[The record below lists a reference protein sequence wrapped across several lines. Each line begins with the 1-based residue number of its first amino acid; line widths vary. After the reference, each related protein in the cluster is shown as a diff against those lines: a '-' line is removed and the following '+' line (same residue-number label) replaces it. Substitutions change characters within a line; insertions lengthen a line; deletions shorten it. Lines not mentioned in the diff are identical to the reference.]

1 MKKFFAIATTIFLGA
16 APFMASAETVYL
28 INPLGET
35 DPRVLAGRL
44 ISGIISVIGTI
55 TLLMF
60 VYAGVLWITA
70 QGETKKVERG
80 KHIMLWCVLGLTMI
94 AGAYVLVNVLIKV
107 FTTGRAY

>member
-1 MKKFFAIATTIFLGA
+1 MKKFFATTIALFLGMM
-16 APFMASAETVYL
+16 PSIASAETVYL

-70 QGETKKVERG
+70 QGEPKKVQRG
-80 KHIMLWCVLGLTMI
+80 KDIMVWCVLGLAVI
-94 AGAYVLVNVLIKV
+94 AGAYVLVNALIKA
-107 FTTGRAY
+107 FTTGGV